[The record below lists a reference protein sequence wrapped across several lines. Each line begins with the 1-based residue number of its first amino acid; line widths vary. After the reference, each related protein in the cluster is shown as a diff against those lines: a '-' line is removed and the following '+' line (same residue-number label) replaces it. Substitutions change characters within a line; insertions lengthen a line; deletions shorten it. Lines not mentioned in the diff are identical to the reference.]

1 MDEIRFSWDV
11 NKAKTN
17 IEKHGVSFEEA
28 LTVFSDEFAIIFDDP
43 EHSEEEDRTIILGF
57 SASARMLIVCH
68 CLREEGN
75 VIRIISARKATKTE
89 AQQYTDINRGW

>member
-1 MDEIRFSWDV
+1 MDEIRFRRDA

-28 LTVFSDEFAIIFDDP
+28 LTVFSDEFAIIFNDP
-43 EHSEEEDRTIILGF
+43 EHSEDEDRTIILGF

-75 VIRIISARKATKTE
+75 VIRIICARKATKLE
-89 AQQYTDINRGW
+89 AQQYTDSNRGW